1 MADKKVQL
9 KDKDGNDIYP
19 VSTIP
24 ANTIV
29 GTEVANISAS
39 DLNNLANLIKPIVL
53 SQVYPIGS
61 IYTSIND
68 INPNTFIGGTW
79 ESIGAGRCL
88 MGVDSSHAA
97 GTTTE
102 AGLPNITGEFAHDN
116 NYGTYWGDSVRS
128 NAATQV
134 GAFYAGTQT
143 SSSMQSTSGGD
154 GYRVAFDASRSNP
167 IYGRSTTVQPPT
179 YNVYFWRRTA

>member
-39 DLNNLANLIKPIVL
+39 DLSNLANLIKPIVL
-53 SQVYPIGS
+53 SQVYPVGS
-61 IYTSIND
+61 IYISIND

-102 AGLPNITGEFAHDN
+102 AGLPDITGYGDGYPLPNANET
-116 NYGTYWGDSVRS
+116 NYY
-128 NAATQV
+128 
-134 GAFYAGTQT
+134 GAFYKSYQGGAYGHTSAGTYDRYNI
-143 SSSMQSTSGGD
+143 G
-154 GYRVAFDASRSNP
+154 FEASLSNP

-179 YNVYFWRRTA
+179 YNVYFWRRTT